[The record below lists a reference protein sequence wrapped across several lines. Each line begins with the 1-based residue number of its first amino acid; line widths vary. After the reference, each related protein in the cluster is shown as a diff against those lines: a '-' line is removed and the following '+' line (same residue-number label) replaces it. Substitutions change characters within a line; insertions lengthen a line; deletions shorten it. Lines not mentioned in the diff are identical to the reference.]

1 MHKQIKRGFHK
12 NGIYHINKINSLH
25 SRFKQWLAGF
35 KGVSTKYL
43 PNYLS
48 FFKLVEMIKGEKE
61 PVQNKNTLLYGTSG
75 FVDARISN
83 FTEFAPELLL
93 NSSNYLDFLTSMI

>member
-12 NGIYHINKINSLH
+12 NSIYHINKINSLH
-25 SRFKQWLAGF
+25 RRFKQWLVGF

-48 FFKLVEMIKGEKE
+48 FFKLVEMIKAEKE
-61 PVQNKNTLLYGTSG
+61 TAQNKNTLLYGISS
-75 FVDARISN
+75 FVDVRISN
-83 FTEFAPELLL
+83 FRIRPRT
-93 NSSNYLDFLTSMI
+93 LT